1 MTKRV
6 YLESMTALKI
16 PLPPE
21 PQVPPRESLMPT
33 VELPEH
39 LHMARLLHSKKRSV
53 FRRTLDAYV
62 REQILLH
69 TGYKYNADEGSLD
82 PVVRIAIRVIDYVQG
97 AHDTRFPRQS
107 WTLLNGGWRALDTL
121 IEVAGAHSAPAQSN
135 GPRQHCATRA
145 HIAETATDAL
155 HPERA
160 DDTDELALLKATA
173 QVLAHSPL
181 ATEHPRLIEL
191 SRNLD
196 TVT

>member
-1 MTKRV
+1 MTNEV
-6 YLESMTALKI
+6 YLESMTQPRI

-21 PQVPPRESLMPT
+21 PQAPPRRKLLHT
-33 VELPEH
+33 VKLPEH
-39 LHMARLLHSKKRSV
+39 LHMARLLHSKERSLI
-53 FRRTLDAYV
+53 RRTLAAYLQ
-62 REQILLH
+62 EQILLH
-69 TGYKYNADEGSLD
+69 TGYNYNADAGSLD
-82 PVVRIAIRVIDYVQG
+82 PVVRVAIRVLDYVQG
-97 AHDTRFPRQS
+97 AHDAAVPGQS

-121 IEVAGAHSAPAQSN
+121 VEVAGVNSAPAENN

-145 HIAETATDAL
+145 HIAETATDGL

-173 QVLAHSPL
+173 RVLAHSSL

-196 TVT
+196 TVA